1 MKICLIHNLYEPYAR
16 GGAEQVVKATID
28 FLLAKDYEVV
38 LFTLTPDKEE
48 ILENG
53 NLKIF
58 YLKQK
63 NIFSYFDLSKHNF
76 LFKFVWHILN
86 IFNFSI
92 AKKVFK
98 ILQQEKPDVVH
109 THNLMGLSF
118 LLPKVIRKLKI
129 KHIHTVHDVQL
140 VEPSGIIIKSK
151 ENNYRYKCPP
161 IKIYRFLMKTL
172 MGSPEI
178 VISPTKFL
186 LDFYKNKGF
195 FKKSKLEKLV
205 NPLTLE
211 NLEDFKKQKHE
222 GFNFLYLGQIEEH
235 KGIVTL
241 LENFQDIKS
250 ATLHVV
256 GDGTKLTELKKK
268 YKDLEN
274 IKFYGRKSR
283 DELPDIFAK
292 IDITIFPSLC
302 YENYPAVIFESF
314 CFAVPV
320 IAVNHSAIPEF
331 VKEGENGWLFDIT
344 NHEELKQKIKWC
356 LENKN
361 QVDQITNFLQGKKI
375 EENNNLMLLL
385 DLYK

>member
-178 VISPTKFL
+178 VVSPTTFL
-186 LDFYKNKGF
+186 LDFM
-195 FKKSKLEKLV
+195 
-205 NPLTLE
+205 
-211 NLEDFKKQKHE
+211 
-222 GFNFLYLGQIEEH
+222 
-235 KGIVTL
+235 
-241 LENFQDIKS
+241 
-250 ATLHVV
+250 
-256 GDGTKLTELKKK
+256 
-268 YKDLEN
+268 
-274 IKFYGRKSR
+274 IKFC
-283 DELPDIFAK
+283 FK
-292 IDITIFPSLC
+292 IGF
-302 YENYPAVIFESF
+302 SF
-314 CFAVPV
+314 
-320 IAVNHSAIPEF
+320 
-331 VKEGENGWLFDIT
+331 
-344 NHEELKQKIKWC
+344 
-356 LENKN
+356 KN
-361 QVDQITNFLQGKKI
+361 N
-375 EENNNLMLLL
+375 
-385 DLYK
+385 